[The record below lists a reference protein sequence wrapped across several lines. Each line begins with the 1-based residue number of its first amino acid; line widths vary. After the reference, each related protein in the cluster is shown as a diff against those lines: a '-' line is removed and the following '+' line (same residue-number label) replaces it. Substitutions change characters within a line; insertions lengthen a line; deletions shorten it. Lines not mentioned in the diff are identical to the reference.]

1 MEILKKTK
9 WDMDLSKLW
18 RMTIKLL
25 KTTKISTQPLS
36 KTAKATFHKF
46 WMIQLKTHQVPTFQ
60 LINENLWPP
69 PWTWKNLV
77 SSTIWKLLT
86 KCFLTTNRNLL
97 LYQNLLIFCVRIN
110 RSNKISLNN
119 LRLPLIK
126 ISPKKLALVNF
137 SILWSSISKSK
148 IKMAKS

>member
-1 MEILKKTK
+1 MAILKKTR

-18 RMTIKLL
+18 RMTIKPL
-25 KTTKISTQPLS
+25 KTTKISTQLLS
-36 KTAKATFHKF
+36 KTVRVTFHKF
-46 WMIQLKTHQVPTFQ
+46 WIIQLKTHQVQAFQ
-60 LINENLWPP
+60 LIKENSWPP

-77 SSTIWKLLT
+77 SSIIWKLLT
-86 KCFLTTNRNLL
+86 NCSLTILRNLL

-119 LRLPLIK
+119 LQLPLIRT
-126 ISPKKLALVNF
+126 SPKKSALVNF
-137 SILWSSISKSK
+137 SILWSSILKSK